1 TSPAPTSPPGA
12 PTWSASS
19 ATSSSPRC
27 DGWPATA
34 STRAGASKPP
44 SGRSAPT
51 PSGRAA
57 MGDPAD
63 RAWRRL
69 ARYDN
74 PETTQPDPD
83 TGDTAELPPPPR
95 GRHRHRAPARWRDRI
110 AAGVTVAALAASGG
124 LLAAM
129 AWPDG
134 APRVAPATPPATPDR
149 KSTRL

>member
-1 TSPAPTSPPGA
+1 RSR
-12 PTWSASS
+12 AS
-19 ATSSSPRC
+19 R
-27 DGWPATA
+27 
-34 STRAGASKPP
+34 PP

-57 MGDPAD
+57 MGDRAD

-69 ARYDN
+69 ARYDD

-83 TGDTAELPPPPR
+83 PGDTAELPLPPPR
-95 GRHRHRAPARWRDRI
+95 GRHRHRAPTRWRDRI

-134 APRVAPATPPATPDR
+134 TPDR